1 VAVETRII
9 HPDQLEQAVSLLR
22 QGECVAFPTETVY
35 GLGADALNAEA
46 VAKIFAAKQRPADNP
61 LIVHIHSREQVAGLV
76 KGYGQSVEILMEQ
89 FWPGPLSLI
98 LPKGDIIPEIVSG
111 GLDTVALRMPDHD
124 LALKLLKKVDLPIA
138 APSANLSGSPSPTR
152 AEHVYQDLN
161 GRIPLIL
168 DGGPTGWGVESTVL
182 DCTCWPFRVLR
193 PGGVTV
199 EQLQQFVPIE
209 VDSSVTGNSA
219 VEQPR
224 SPGMKYKHYSPR
236 ADVILVVGNRVPEKI
251 NQLASQPQY
260 ADLNIGVLAPSEH
273 ADLYPNLTVLDLG
286 PRSQPK
292 IAASRLYHLLRTADQ
307 IRLDAVFVEGFAEE
321 DVGLA
326 IMNRLRRAA
335 GYKVVQS

>member
-1 VAVETRII
+1 M
-9 HPDQLEQAVSLLR
+9 L
-22 QGECVAFPTETVY
+22 
-35 GLGADALNAEA
+35 
-46 VAKIFAAKQRPADNP
+46 
-61 LIVHIHSREQVAGLV
+61 
-76 KGYGQSVEILMEQ
+76 
-89 FWPGPLSLI
+89 
-98 LPKGDIIPEIVSG
+98 
-111 GLDTVALRMPDHD
+111 
-124 LALKLLKKVDLPIA
+124 
-138 APSANLSGSPSPTR
+138 
-152 AEHVYQDLN
+152 
-161 GRIPLIL
+161 
-168 DGGPTGWGVESTVL
+168 
-182 DCTCWPFRVLR
+182 FRS
-193 PGGVTV
+193 
-199 EQLQQFVPIE
+199 E
-209 VDSSVTGNSA
+209 VDPSVTGNSA